1 MEKQFIAVIIIFILI
16 AVTVVI
22 FLVKALLKNME
33 KYRAALETVNNL
45 EQLNARMRSQRHDYR
60 LYMDFSNLK
69 SMMRHS
75 II

>member
-33 KYRAALETVNNL
+33 KVQGSVRD
-45 EQLNARMRSQRHDYR
+45 S
-60 LYMDFSNLK
+60 
-69 SMMRHS
+69 
-75 II
+75 